1 MPPTQPTPPLPT
13 DPYVVLGIPPEAD
26 DQAIRAAFHARVRAG
41 TADAQVNAA
50 YGAVR
55 DAQARR
61 RRRWCDPTAMIAALP
76 AAQEGIA
83 CDEALVRELA
93 FLSDWELGPDHGP

>member
-1 MPPTQPTPPLPT
+1 MAISVPP
-13 DPYVVLGIPPEAD
+13 DPYHVLGIPPEAD
-26 DQAIRAAFHARVRAG
+26 DASIRAAFHAKVRAG
-41 TADAQVNAA
+41 AADAGVTAA

-55 DAQARR
+55 DAAARR

-76 AAQEGIA
+76 AAQDGIA